1 MNAVTRAVVA
11 GCGLTALVF
20 AGCGPSEEAVRR
32 IIHEEITSAAAR
44 SYHAPTPVIGPYS
57 PAVKAGPL
65 VFVSGQIALVPATG
79 AMLQTDIEAETRQVL
94 ENVKTVLASAG
105 CEPGDVVS
113 ATVYLKDMNNY
124 AKVNAVYG
132 TFFPAGRYP
141 ARVAVEVARLPKDAN
156 VEISVIA
163 VTQGR

>member
-1 MNAVTRAVVA
+1 MRNRILWCCVIA
-11 GCGLTALVF
+11 GMF
-20 AGCGPSEEAVRR
+20 AGCSPSEETVRR
-32 IIHEEITSAAAR
+32 IVREELASATAR

-79 AMLQTDIEAETRQVL
+79 ALLQSDIEAETRQVL
-94 ENVKTVLASAG
+94 ANLKTVLASAG
-105 CEPGDVVS
+105 CEPSDVVS

-124 AKVNAVYG
+124 AKVNAVYA
-132 TFFPAGRYP
+132 TFFPAGKYP

-156 VEISVIA
+156 VEISVVA
-163 VTQGR
+163 VKP

>member
-1 MNAVTRAVVA
+1 MRFAMLCCCLATGLVA
-11 GCGLTALVF
+11 GCS
-20 AGCGPSEEAVRR
+20 PSQETVRR
-32 IIHEEITSAAAR
+32 IVHEELASAAAR

-65 VFVSGQIALVPATG
+65 VFVSGQIALVPETG
-79 AMLQTDIEAETRQVL
+79 AMVQSDIEAETRQVL
-94 ENVKTVLASAG
+94 ANLKTVLASAG
-105 CEPGDVVS
+105 CEPADVVS

-132 TFFPAGRYP
+132 AFFPAGKYP

-163 VTQGR
+163 VKQ

>member
-1 MNAVTRAVVA
+1 MSIVLRTSVLC
-11 GCGLTALVF
+11 CGLTALLC

-32 IIHEEITSAAAR
+32 IVHEEISAAAAR

-94 ENVKTVLASAG
+94 ANVKTVLASAG
-105 CEPGDVVS
+105 CEPADVVS

-132 TFFPAGRYP
+132 TFFPAGKYP

-163 VTQGR
+163 VKP

>member
-1 MNAVTRAVVA
+1 MRLALVCCFLTAGLLA
-11 GCGLTALVF
+11 GCS
-20 AGCGPSEEAVRR
+20 PSEETVRR
-32 IIHEEITSAAAR
+32 IVHEELVSAAAR

-79 AMLQTDIEAETRQVL
+79 AMVQGDIEAETRQVL
-94 ENVKTVLASAG
+94 ANLKTVLASAG
-105 CEPGDVVS
+105 CEPADVVS

-132 TFFPAGRYP
+132 AFFPAGKYP

-163 VTQGR
+163 VKQ

>member
-1 MNAVTRAVVA
+1 MRTAILS
-11 GCGLTALVF
+11 CGLTALLLS
-20 AGCGPSEEAVRR
+20 GCAPSEEAVRR
-32 IIHEEITSAAAR
+32 IVHEEISAAAAR

-65 VFVSGQIALVPATG
+65 VFVSGQIALDPASG
-79 AMLQTDIEAETRQVL
+79 AMVQTDIETETRQVL
-94 ENVKTVLASAG
+94 ANVKTVLASAG

-132 TFFPAGRYP
+132 AFFPAGKYP

-156 VEISVIA
+156 VEISVVA
-163 VTQGR
+163 VKQ